1 MGNYFFNFGNWFI
14 TKINRFTSLSAY
26 SVLILRTIFLRKK
39 GIHRTS
45 LSVLFRQVLF
55 TGVLALPVIALVSL
69 AIGGISIIQSLTY
82 LPKIGGEALI
92 GKLLVTIIIR
102 ELSPLLTG
110 FIVIGR
116 SGTAITAEIGNMVVS
131 HEIQALEAMGIDPI
145 QYLVI
150 PRIMGVTIS
159 LISLNIYFNILS
171 IIGGFLVSK
180 MVLVTSFSIFMQKIV
195 ESMSMADIT
204 VNIVKGFIFGILIS
218 LICTFEGF
226 SVKLSSTEVPQV
238 TTSAVVNAITAVFL
252 ADGIIT
258 VIYYI

>member
-14 TKINRFTSLSAY
+14 TKINKFISLSAY
-26 SVLILRTIFLRKK
+26 SALILKTLFLRKK

-55 TGVLALPVIALVSL
+55 TGVLALPVIAMVSL

-82 LPKIGGEALI
+82 LPKIGGEAFI
-92 GKLLVTIIIR
+92 GKLLVTIIVR

-131 HEIQALEAMGIDPI
+131 HEIQALEAMGIDPV

-150 PRIMGVTIS
+150 PRIMGVTVS
-159 LISLNIYFNILS
+159 LISLNIYFNIFS
-171 IIGGFLVSK
+171 IMGGFLVSK
-180 MVLVTSFSIFMQKIV
+180 MVLVTSFSTFMLKIA
-195 ESMSMADIT
+195 ESIALADIT
-204 VNIVKGFIFGILIS
+204 VNIVKGLVFGILIS

-226 SVKLSSTEVPQV
+226 SVKLSSTEVPRV

-252 ADGIIT
+252 ADGLIT